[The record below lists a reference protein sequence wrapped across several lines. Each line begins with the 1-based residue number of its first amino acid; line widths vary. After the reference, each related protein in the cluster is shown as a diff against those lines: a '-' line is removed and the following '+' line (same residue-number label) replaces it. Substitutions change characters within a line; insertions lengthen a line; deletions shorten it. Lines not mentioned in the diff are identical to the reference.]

1 MALDPD
7 MNISSM
13 TFPRMS
19 TVSVLAMLL
28 SSTAFAAGTGV
39 GSAPLAAT
47 APLSSIGGISAP
59 ASAPIAAYST
69 AAAVEGANAGGEAP
83 SEAEQLTKLRAR
95 IPLLA
100 AQAEIAELEAKI
112 AQAKALANRDPNA
125 AVVTPNNAGS
135 VFAQGMPGGAQQM
148 TTQPVKTTEPEHKK
162 PIASSASSTAFQ
174 VAAINGFDGEY
185 RAVLSIQGS
194 NVPVGPGDV
203 VSGWRVVSISADSVT
218 LTRGGKRI
226 ELRQE

>member
-1 MALDPD
+1 
-7 MNISSM
+7 MNIPSM
-13 TFPRMS
+13 TFARVS
-19 TVSVLAMLL
+19 AASVLAMLL
-28 SSTAFAAGTGV
+28 CSTALAAGSGGV
-39 GSAPLAAT
+39 SASPAAA
-47 APLSSIGGISAP
+47 APLSSIGGTSAP
-59 ASAPIAAYST
+59 APALVAAYST
-69 AAAVEGANAGGEAP
+69 ATSVEDASAGGEAS
-83 SEAEQLTKLRAR
+83 SEAEQLTKLRAK

-125 AVVTPNNAGS
+125 VSVGSNNSGP
-135 VFAQGMPGGAQQM
+135 VFAQGMPGGAQQI

-185 RAVLSIQGS
+185 RAVLSVQGS

-203 VSGWRVVSISADSVT
+203 VSGWRVVSVSADSVT